1 MESFAAKR
9 GPDRNPE
16 QDHRGDRSLD
26 PFRETKDRRRCAQ
39 HYGCALG
46 TAERHPW
53 VGEIAGAPRIV
64 PVKEGSL
71 DGDEASFIMKAA
83 VVKRSEEHTS
93 ELQSL
98 MRISYAVFCLKK
110 KKTPKKVKTIKV
122 LQY

>member
-1 MESFAAKR
+1 MRISDWSSDVCSSDLVIVGEENQAPDAVGDRDLMESFAAKR

-64 PVKEGSL
+64 PEIGRAHV
-71 DGDEASFIMKAA
+71 
-83 VVKRSEEHTS
+83 
-93 ELQSL
+93 
-98 MRISYAVFCLKK
+98 
-110 KKTPKKVKTIKV
+110 
-122 LQY
+122 

>member
-1 MESFAAKR
+1 MILCGFFFCKIKKAYEM
-9 GPDRNPE
+9 
-16 QDHRGDRSLD
+16 RSSDWSSDVCSSDL
-26 PFRETKDRRRCAQ
+26 FRETNDRRRFAQ

-83 VVKRSEEHTS
+83 VVKSRNHGGP
-93 ELQSL
+93 ELDVVAL
-98 MRISYAVFCLKK
+98 A
-110 KKTPKKVKTIKV
+110 
-122 LQY
+122 

>member
-26 PFRETKDRRRCAQ
+26 PFRETKDRRRFAQ

-64 PVKEGSL
+64 PVKDGSL
-71 DGDEASFIMKAA
+71 HVDAASFIIKADVA
-83 VVKRSEEHTS
+83 TRSDARRLVKRA
-93 ELQSL
+93 
-98 MRISYAVFCLKK
+98 YVLKE
-110 KKTPKKVKTIKV
+110 VVGRNIIYRNNHDII
-122 LQY
+122 LINII

>member
-83 VVKRSEEHTS
+83 VVKSRNHGGPELDVRSEEHTS

-98 MRISYAVFCLKK
+98 MRNSYAVFCLKK
-110 KKTPKKVKTIKV
+110 
-122 LQY
+122 

>member
-1 MESFAAKR
+1 MIRRPPRSTRTDTLFPYTTLFRSDLAGHVIVGEENQAPDAVGDRDLMESFAAKR

-53 VGEIAGAPRIV
+53 VGEIDR
-64 PVKEGSL
+64 KSTRL
-71 DGDEASFIMKAA
+71 NS
-83 VVKRSEEHTS
+83 SH
-93 ELQSL
+93 
-98 MRISYAVFCLKK
+98 
-110 KKTPKKVKTIKV
+110 
-122 LQY
+122 